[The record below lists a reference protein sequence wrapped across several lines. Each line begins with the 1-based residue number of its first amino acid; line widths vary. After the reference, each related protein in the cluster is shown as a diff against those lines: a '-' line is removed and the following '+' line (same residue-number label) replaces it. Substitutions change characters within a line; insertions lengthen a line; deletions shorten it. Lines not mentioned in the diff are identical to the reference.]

1 MGNPLPSQQKGTAEG
16 CEYCSNLYQTGLP
29 FFIGYTNW
37 FSLVAKHT
45 YLILSPHQPQGVKL
59 VASTGNQGQ
68 RKYVIPCH
76 PLFFTRSWLV
86 LRGPRKPPASRKMS
100 FLGTGTWPLA
110 DIFPAET
117 STFVTNMRV
126 QPAWIEFRFAGAL
139 LCGPFGNHEVLGN
152 QGSNMEELAPFHLI
166 PSA

>member
-16 CEYCSNLYQTGLP
+16 CEYCSNLFQTGLP

-76 PLFFTRSWLV
+76 PLFSPEADWSWGV
-86 LRGPRKPPASRKMS
+86 P
-100 FLGTGTWPLA
+100 
-110 DIFPAET
+110 
-117 STFVTNMRV
+117 
-126 QPAWIEFRFAGAL
+126 
-139 LCGPFGNHEVLGN
+139 GNHQHPERCRFSAPALGHWLT
-152 QGSNMEELAPFHLI
+152 SSPLRLAPSWRTCESSLHESSFASLAPYCAAH
-166 PSA
+166 SGTMKC